1 MKPFIGVINNY
12 NSENFGGAVIIDI
25 KELNDFEEII
35 KYKFNNIDI
44 LEKSLTHSSYSNEDK
59 TYNKVNNERLEF
71 LGDAVL
77 SITVSRF
84 IFDKFPEYPEGDL
97 TKLRSQVV
105 CEDTLSLVAA
115 SLNVGNYLLLGKGEE
130 ASGGRERK
138 SILADAVEAIIAAI
152 YIDGGYRKA
161 EEFVLDNLTKYIQLA
176 VKGKIVTDHK
186 SYLQEYYQSKSQN
199 CKIRYVVTKEEGP
212 DHEKMFH
219 VNVLVNKA
227 VVGQGSGKSKKLAEQ
242 DAARNALILEGQLN
256 E

>member
-1 MKPFIGVINNY
+1 M
-12 NSENFGGAVIIDI
+12 II
-25 KELNDFEEII
+25 ELRDLNEFEDII
-35 KYKFNNIDI
+35 KYKFNDIEI

-59 TYNKVNNERLEF
+59 SYNKVNNERLEF

-105 CEDTLSLVAA
+105 CEDTLSLVA
-115 SLNVGNYLLLGKGEE
+115 SNLNIGKYLLLGKGEE

-161 EEFVLDNLTKYIQLA
+161 EAFVLENLTQYIQLA
-176 VKGKIVTDHK
+176 VKGKIVTDFK
-186 SYLQEYYQSKSQN
+186 SYLQEYYQSKSQT

-219 VNVLVNKA
+219 VNVLINKTI
-227 VVGQGSGKSKKLAEQ
+227 VGKGSGKSKKLAEQ
-242 DAARNALILEGQLN
+242 DAAKNALKSEGQLN
-256 E
+256 G

>member
-1 MKPFIGVINNY
+1 MLKL
-12 NSENFGGAVIIDI
+12 GGTVIIDI
-25 KELNDFEEII
+25 KELNEFENIV
-35 KYKFNNIDI
+35 KYKFNNIDL

-59 TYNKVNNERLEF
+59 SYNKVNNERLEF

-105 CEDTLSLVAA
+105 CEDTLSIVATN
-115 SLNVGNYLLLGKGEE
+115 LNVGNYLLLGKGEE

-161 EEFVLDNLTKYIQLA
+161 EEFVLNNLTKYIQLA
-176 VKGKIVTDHK
+176 VKGKIVTDYK
-186 SYLQEYYQSKSQN
+186 SYLQEYYQSQSQN

-227 VVGQGSGKSKKLAEQ
+227 IVGSGSGKSKKLAEQ
-242 DAARNALILEGQLN
+242 DAAKNALHSEGQLN

>member
-1 MKPFIGVINNY
+1 M
-12 NSENFGGAVIIDI
+12 IIDI
-25 KELNDFEEII
+25 KELNEFEEII
-35 KYKFNNIDI
+35 GYSFKNIEI

-59 TYNKVNNERLEF
+59 SYSKVNNERLEF

-115 SLNVGNYLLLGKGEE
+115 NLQIGRFLLLGKGEE

-161 EEFVLDNLTKYIQLA
+161 EEFVLTNLTKYIQLA
-176 VKGKIVTDHK
+176 VKGKIVTDFK
-186 SYLQEYYQSKSQN
+186 SYLQEYYQSKSQS

-212 DHEKMFH
+212 DHEKLFH
-219 VNVLVNKA
+219 VNVLVNKT
-227 VVGQGSGKSKKLAEQ
+227 VVGKGNGKSKKLAEQ
-242 DAARNALILEGQLN
+242 DAAKNALMSEGQLN

>member
-1 MKPFIGVINNY
+1 M
-12 NSENFGGAVIIDI
+12 IIDI
-25 KELNDFEEII
+25 KELNAFENII
-35 KYKFNNIDI
+35 NYKFNNVET

-59 TYNKVNNERLEF
+59 SYSKTNNERLEF

-77 SITVSRF
+77 SISVSRF
-84 IFDKFPEYPEGDL
+84 IFDQYPDYPEGDL

-115 SLNVGNYLLLGKGEE
+115 NLHIGRFLLLGKGEE

-152 YIDGGYRKA
+152 YFDGGYKKA
-161 EEFVLDNLTKYIQLA
+161 EEFVLTNLTKYIQLA
-176 VKGKIVTDHK
+176 VKGKIVSDFK
-186 SYLQEYYQSKSQN
+186 SYLQEYYQSKSQS

-219 VNVLVNKA
+219 VNVLVNKT
-227 VVGQGSGKSKKLAEQ
+227 VVGKGTGKSKKLAEQ
-242 DAARNALILEGQLN
+242 DAAKNALISEGQLN

>member
-1 MKPFIGVINNY
+1 M
-12 NSENFGGAVIIDI
+12 IIDI
-25 KELNDFEEII
+25 KELNEFEKII
-35 KYKFNNIDI
+35 NYSFKNIEI

-59 TYNKVNNERLEF
+59 SYSKVNNERLEF

-115 SLNVGNYLLLGKGEE
+115 NLQIGRFLLLGKGEE

-161 EEFVLDNLTKYIQLA
+161 EEFVLHNLTKYIQLA
-176 VKGKIVTDHK
+176 VKGKIVTDFK
-186 SYLQEYYQSKSQN
+186 SYLQEYYQSKSQS

-219 VNVLVNKA
+219 VNVLVNKT
-227 VVGQGSGKSKKLAEQ
+227 VVGKGTGKSKKLAEQ
-242 DAARNALILEGQLN
+242 DAAKNALMTEGQLN

>member
-1 MKPFIGVINNY
+1 M
-12 NSENFGGAVIIDI
+12 IIDS
-25 KELNDFEEII
+25 KEINAFENII
-35 KYKFNNIDI
+35 NYKFSNQET
-44 LEKSLTHSSYSNEDK
+44 LEKALTHSSYSNEDK
-59 TYNKVNNERLEF
+59 SYSKTNNERLEF

-77 SITVSRF
+77 SISVSRF
-84 IFDKFPEYPEGDL
+84 IFDKFPDYPEGDL

-115 SLNVGNYLLLGKGEE
+115 NLNIGRFLLLGKGEE

-152 YIDGGYRKA
+152 YFDGGYRKA
-161 EEFVLDNLTKYIQLA
+161 EEFVLTNLTKYIQLA
-176 VKGKIVTDHK
+176 VKGKIVSDFK
-186 SYLQEYYQSKSQN
+186 SYLQEYYQSKSQS

-219 VNVLVNKA
+219 VNVLVNKT
-227 VVGQGSGKSKKLAEQ
+227 VVGKGNGKSKKLAEQ
-242 DAARNALILEGQLN
+242 DAAKNALVLEGQLN

>member
-1 MKPFIGVINNY
+1 M
-12 NSENFGGAVIIDI
+12 IIDI
-25 KELNDFEEII
+25 KELNEFENLIN
-35 KYKFNNIDI
+35 YKFNNIDI

-59 TYNKVNNERLEF
+59 FYNKVNNERLEF

-105 CEDTLSLVAA
+105 CEDTLSLVATD
-115 SLNVGNYLLLGKGEE
+115 LNVGKYLLLGKGEE
-130 ASGGRERK
+130 SSGGRERK

-161 EEFVLDNLTKYIQLA
+161 EEFVLENLTRYIQLA
-176 VKGKIVTDHK
+176 VRGKIVTDYK
-186 SYLQEYYQSKSQN
+186 SYLQEYYQSRSQS

-219 VNVLVNKA
+219 VNVLVNKC
-227 VVGQGSGKSKKLAEQ
+227 VVGKGSGKSKKLAEQ
-242 DAARNALILEGQLN
+242 DAAKNALISEGQLN

>member
-1 MKPFIGVINNY
+1 M
-12 NSENFGGAVIIDI
+12 IIDI
-25 KELNDFEEII
+25 KELKEFENII
-35 KYKFNNIDI
+35 NYKFDNIDI

-59 TYNKVNNERLEF
+59 SYNKVNNERLEF

-84 IFDKFPEYPEGDL
+84 IFDKFPDYPEGEL

-115 SLNVGNYLLLGKGEE
+115 ELNVGKYLLLGRGEE
-130 ASGGRERK
+130 SSGGRERK

-161 EEFVLDNLTKYIQLA
+161 ETFVLANLTKYIQLA
-176 VKGKIVTDHK
+176 VKGKIVTDFK
-186 SYLQEYYQSKSQN
+186 SYLQEYYQSHTQS

-219 VNVLVNKA
+219 VNVLVNKT
-227 VVGQGSGKSKKLAEQ
+227 VVGKGAGKSKKLAEQ
-242 DAARNALILEGQLN
+242 DAAKNALKADGQLD

>member
-1 MKPFIGVINNY
+1 M
-12 NSENFGGAVIIDI
+12 IIDI
-25 KELNDFEEII
+25 KELNEFEDII
-35 KYKFNNIDI
+35 KYKFNDIEI

-59 TYNKVNNERLEF
+59 SYNKVNNERLEF

-77 SITVSRF
+77 SISVSRY
-84 IFDKFPEYPEGDL
+84 IFDKFPNYPEGDL

-105 CEDTLSLVAA
+105 CEDTLGLVAA
-115 SLNVGNYLLLGKGEE
+115 NLNVGKFLLLGKGEE

-161 EEFVLDNLTKYIQLA
+161 EGFVLDNLTKYIQLA
-176 VKGKIVTDHK
+176 VKGKIVTDFK
-186 SYLQEYYQSKSQN
+186 SYLQEYYQSKSQS

-219 VNVLVNKA
+219 VNVLVNKN
-227 VVGQGSGKSKKLAEQ
+227 VVGKGSGKSKKLAEQ
-242 DAARNALILEGQLN
+242 DAAKNALKSEGQLN
-256 E
+256 G

>member
-1 MKPFIGVINNY
+1 MPEGKM
-12 NSENFGGAVIIDI
+12 IIDS
-25 KELNDFEEII
+25 KELHDFENNIN
-35 KYKFNNIDI
+35 YKFNNIET

-59 TYNKVNNERLEF
+59 AYNKVNNERLEF

-77 SITVSRF
+77 SISVSRF
-84 IFDKFPEYPEGDL
+84 IFDKFPDYPEGDL

-115 SLNVGNYLLLGKGEE
+115 NLNLGKYLLLGKGEE

-138 SILADAVEAIIAAI
+138 SILADAVEAVIAAI
-152 YIDGGYRKA
+152 YLDGGYKQA
-161 EEFVLDNLTKYIQLA
+161 EKFVLDNLTQYIKLA
-176 VKGKIVTDHK
+176 VKGKIVTDYK
-186 SYLQEYYQSKSQN
+186 SYLQEYYQGKSQF

-219 VNVLVNKA
+219 VNVVVNKNTA
-227 VVGQGSGKSKKLAEQ
+227 GKGVGKSKKIAEQ
-242 DAARNALILEGQLN
+242 NAAKDALSREGYFN